1 MDITRFGLKCKFCPF
16 EKAKGQESNM
26 YQHVEYNHSKE
37 LKKLKIMQSLEEP
50 EEESIDEP
58 NIGKATFRFQ
68 TLPLEG
74 NHLLQE
80 NGIF

>member
-37 LKKLKIMQSLEEP
+37 LKKLKIMQILEEP
-50 EEESIDEP
+50 EDESKDDQ
-58 NIGKATFRFQ
+58 NIGKVSFSLQ
-68 TLPLEG
+68 TSSLEG
-74 NHLLQE
+74 SHLSK
-80 NGIF
+80 